1 MANDP
6 VSSEVDVE
14 DLREQVDLAL
24 VDPEMEARARLLDL
38 SSDYEQI
45 ERRILIGLGVT
56 GGGGGGVQA
65 RIYGGGGGGGDSP
78 IQFVSFSGGNS
89 FGTEGGGGGGCCDG
103 GMLVVGSGTRNDD
116 HEWRHPF
123 VEPDPDPE
131 LSLYELL
138 ENDDIF

>member
-56 GGGGGGVQA
+56 GGGGGG
-65 RIYGGGGGGGDSP
+65 
-78 IQFVSFSGGNS
+78 
-89 FGTEGGGGGGCCDG
+89 CCDG